1 MLLLQK
7 VHRDCFNWQPR
18 FERELG
24 LKNLGGDSGP
34 SILESELPEHA
45 PMKPWD
51 AVRAEP
57 VIID

>member
-24 LKNLGGDSGP
+24 LKNLGGDSNP
-34 SILESELPEHA
+34 SILESELPGHA
-45 PMKPWD
+45 PMKP
-51 AVRAEP
+51 
-57 VIID
+57 